1 MNELLL
7 LSGCGMYMDELIE
20 IPEYT
25 TVVYLSS
32 LIEELSLVKMAEINK
47 ELGTIDYNRLSNI
60 INNQEQLI
68 INDNK
73 ISIWIYKSNTMINDN
88 YFNIQS
94 GIINVTDIFNNDCGT
109 FKVLQGLYNLPINN
123 DIITSY
129 KYPENT
135 NYKMKELLQKD
146 CIKHSSKKTNFSLK
160 DIFNEINKN
169 NKKTIKNRI
178 LLIMASRNK
187 YNQDDVIE

>member
-1 MNELLL
+1 MSELLL
-7 LSGCGMYMDELIE
+7 LSGCGAYMDELIK

-32 LIEELSLVKMAEINK
+32 LIEELSLIKMAEINK
-47 ELGTIDYNRLSNI
+47 ELASLDYNGLNNI
-60 INNQEQLI
+60 INNQEKLI
-68 INDNK
+68 INNK
-73 ISIWIYKSNTMINDN
+73 QISIWVYKSNTMINDN
-88 YFNIQS
+88 YFNIQY
-94 GIINVTDIFNNDCGT
+94 GIINVTDIFNNNCGT

-129 KYPENT
+129 NYPENT

-146 CIKHSSKKTNFSLK
+146 CIKHSGKKTNFSLK

-169 NKKTIKNRI
+169 NKKTIRNRI

>member
-1 MNELLL
+1 MSELLL
-7 LSGCGMYMDELIE
+7 LSGCGAYMDELIK

-32 LIEELSLVKMAEINK
+32 LIEELSLIKMAEINK
-47 ELGTIDYNRLSNI
+47 ELASLDYDGLNNI

-68 INDNK
+68 INNK
-73 ISIWIYKSNTMINDN
+73 QISIWIYKSNTMINDN

-94 GIINVTDIFNNDCGT
+94 GIINVTDIFNNNCGT

-129 KYPENT
+129 NYPENT

-146 CIKHSSKKTNFSLK
+146 CIKHSSKKNNFSLK

-169 NKKTIKNRI
+169 NKKIIKNRI